1 MYPINKAIG
10 FMSRAQT
17 AQTPEQLAEYAEL
30 TKDLTPTKD
39 NPVWLFPT
47 SRTDFALIQENL
59 DGLLLRAE
67 STSMMVPHSEQY
79 NMAMRDMH
87 KSVMALNFNLME
99 AVPYMYISFNNIVM
113 AGLWVAAVIAIF
125 AATRKARARVQLK
138 TV

>member
-1 MYPINKAIG
+1 M
-10 FMSRAQT
+10 
-17 AQTPEQLAEYAEL
+17 
-30 TKDLTPTKD
+30 
-39 NPVWLFPT
+39 
-47 SRTDFALIQENL
+47 
-59 DGLLLRAE
+59 RAE
-67 STSMMVPHSEQY
+67 ASSMMVPHSEEY